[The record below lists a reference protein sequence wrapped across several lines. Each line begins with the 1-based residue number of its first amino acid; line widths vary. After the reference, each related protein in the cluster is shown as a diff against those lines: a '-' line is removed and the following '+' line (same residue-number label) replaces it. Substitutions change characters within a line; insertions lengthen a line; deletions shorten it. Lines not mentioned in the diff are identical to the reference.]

1 MITIYNVK
9 KSKIGATAKFL
20 MELRGLAED
29 EKPTTWQGGVIENG
43 SAFIEINTGKVYLF
57 DEHNSEWNEV

>member
-9 KSKIGATAKFL
+9 KSDEKNPKFL
-20 MELRGLAED
+20 MELRGLSTD
-29 EKPTTWQGGVIENG
+29 EKPTEYGNGKIGNG

-57 DEHNSEWNEV
+57 DEVNQEWDEV